1 MQLNNLH
8 SSSLDGVLSNHLEED
23 EERVPPRNSKY
34 VKSKLKTKKK
44 KKNGMPIKAQQ
55 NTPPLATT
63 DNAFRITASPKA
75 SFFARAATA

>member
-23 EERVPPRNSKY
+23 KERVTPRNSKY

-44 KKNGMPIKAQQ
+44 NGMPIKAQQ
-55 NTPPLATT
+55 NTLPLATT